1 MVAILSSPKGPEFQV
16 YKLLN
21 PNKSD
26 PVTYCSIISKLTK
39 VVQINEHKNN
49 FFKFNI
55 WLKKR
60 VSKIINNIKNLMSIK
75 DLKIGLFSNDISFN
89 LTFNISTLRKWIVV
103 DIKKYEKKIIK
114 IQFKL
119 LNLKD
124 SRFFLIK
131 KREKTINSNVF
142 MLTAKFPSINHRGK
156 V

>member
-1 MVAILSSPKGPEFQV
+1 MFSRGKIL
-16 YKLLN
+16 
-21 PNKSD
+21 
-26 PVTYCSIISKLTK
+26 
-39 VVQINEHKNN
+39 
-49 FFKFNI
+49 FKTP
-55 WLKKR
+55 
-60 VSKIINNIKNLMSIK
+60 
-75 DLKIGLFSNDISFN
+75 G
-89 LTFNISTLRKWIVV
+89 LRKLIVV

-131 KREKTINSNVF
+131 KREKTINNNVF

>member
-1 MVAILSSPKGPEFQV
+1 MK
-16 YKLLN
+16 
-21 PNKSD
+21 
-26 PVTYCSIISKLTK
+26 
-39 VVQINEHKNN
+39 
-49 FFKFNI
+49 
-55 WLKKR
+55 
-60 VSKIINNIKNLMSIK
+60 
-75 DLKIGLFSNDISFN
+75 
-89 LTFNISTLRKWIVV
+89 
-103 DIKKYEKKIIK
+103 KKIIK